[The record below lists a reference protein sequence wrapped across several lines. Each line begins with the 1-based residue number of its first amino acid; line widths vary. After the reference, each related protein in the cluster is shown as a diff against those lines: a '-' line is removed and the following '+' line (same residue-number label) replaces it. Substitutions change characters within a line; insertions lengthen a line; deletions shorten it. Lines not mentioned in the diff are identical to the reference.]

1 MEVKFKKTSSV
12 AQQPFI
18 VSSGSAGSDPYSCE
32 SKIIR
37 PHSHELLEIG
47 LKMRI
52 PKNFYGRIA
61 PRSGLSN
68 NHSIDICG
76 GVIDLD
82 FRGAIQVI
90 LTNHSSCPFSVRLGD
105 KITLLIFARLIEISI
120 LIAGDDLP
128 ATERDSKGFGSSG
141 V

>member
-1 MEVKFKKTSSV
+1 MEVKFKKTSSI
-12 AQQPFI
+12 AQQPII

-37 PHSHELLEIG
+37 PNSHELLKIA
-47 LKMRI
+47 LKMGI

-90 LTNHSSCPFSVRLGD
+90 LINHSSCPFSVNLGD
-105 KITLLIFARLIEISI
+105 KIALLIFEKIEVSI
-120 LIAGDDLP
+120 LIKGHDLR